1 MHMLWISIIC
11 GVETVMVAIRA
22 TNDVD
27 GFFFGVIQLMAL
39 SAARNFS
46 DSELKPTR
54 IGASSHL
61 ELVLVCVLV

>member
-27 GFFFGVIQLMAL
+27 EFFGVIQLMVL
-39 SAARNFS
+39 SAFGCE
-46 DSELKPTR
+46 ELFR
-54 IGASSHL
+54 F
-61 ELVLVCVLV
+61 